1 VAAGIL
7 EREEVE
13 QAQRDL
19 PEQVFKEL
27 YLAEPQEDGS
37 NPFGYD
43 HIANCIK
50 LLSGKPSEFFGI
62 DLAKSKDWTVIIGLD
77 GECNISHFERFQKDW
92 KQTRERIIEVV
103 GLKRAMI
110 DATGVGDPIVEDIS
124 RECPYAEGFKYT
136 SQSKQQLIE
145 GLALA
150 IQRGEIGLIDGI
162 LKDELEAFEFTYKGG
177 NVKYEAPQGFTDDCV
192 NALALANR
200 IKQCKID
207 GKEYHIKQSWAEFTY
222 DEYCDIINAVELPPV
237 ERLSKFTNIPIDV
250 LNKCTSP
257 QLAVL
262 FEAVGWIES
271 YEDCL
276 LFCKDYKDELSI
288 AKGTYGQLEQAKV
301 QLQLHKDKPL
311 LALSGIVELYYGEK
325 ISDKPCVDCLGKG
338 LFVLTKIEE
347 FLKGYQELYEY
358 EPTNEE
364 IEAGVEDLAKL
375 GAFYTVKKMSE
386 KFGKHPDEILK
397 WEAGV
402 VYAFLKADAIDAR
415 INKNL
420 QKIYARKK

>member
-1 VAAGIL
+1 
-7 EREEVE
+7 
-13 QAQRDL
+13 
-19 PEQVFKEL
+19 
-27 YLAEPQEDGS
+27 
-37 NPFGYD
+37 
-43 HIANCIK
+43 
-50 LLSGKPSEFFGI
+50 
-62 DLAKSKDWTVIIGLD
+62 
-77 GECNISHFERFQKDW
+77 
-92 KQTRERIIEVV
+92 
-103 GLKRAMI
+103 M
-110 DATGVGDPIVEDIS
+110 
-124 RECPYAEGFKYT
+124 
-136 SQSKQQLIE
+136 
-145 GLALA
+145 
-150 IQRGEIGLIDGI
+150 
-162 LKDELEAFEFTYKGG
+162 
-177 NVKYEAPQGFTDDCV
+177 
-192 NALALANR
+192 
-200 IKQCKID
+200 QCKID
-207 GKEYHIKQSWAEFTY
+207 GKEYHIKQSWDEFNY
-222 DEYCDIINAVELPPV
+222 AEYCEIVKAVELPPI

-250 LNKCTSP
+250 FNKCTCP

-262 FEAVGWIES
+262 FEAVGWMES

-276 LFCKDYKDELSI
+276 LFCKDYNDELSI
-288 AKGTYGQLEQAKV
+288 AKCTYGQLEQAKV
-301 QLQLHKDKPL
+301 QLQLHKATPL

-325 ISDKPCVDCLGKG
+325 INDKPCVDNLGKG
-338 LFVLTKIEE
+338 LFVLAKIEE

>member
-1 VAAGIL
+1 MEIEIEKPHLTDYQNEILYCDAQITITEASTKAGKTFSHLWWLFEGACSPPKYGANYYWVAPVYGQAEIAFGRLKRVLQGDKSFDINISKLRVTTPTGGILHFKSAEKPDNLYGDDVYRIVADEATRMREEAFYAMRSTLTKTRGKLKLIGNSKGKKNWVYKLGAKARAGEPNYAYFKITAWDAVNAGIL

-37 NPFGYD
+37 NPFGYE
-43 HIANCIK
+43 HISNCIK
-50 LLSGKPSEFFGI
+50 PLSGKPSEFFGI

-124 RECPYAEGFKYT
+124 RECPYVEGFKYT
-136 SQSKQQLIE
+136 SQTKQQLIE
-145 GLALA
+145 GLSLA

-200 IKQCKID
+200 IKQ
-207 GKEYHIKQSWAEFTY
+207 F
-222 DEYCDIINAVELPPV
+222 
-237 ERLSKFTNIPIDV
+237 
-250 LNKCTSP
+250 
-257 QLAVL
+257 
-262 FEAVGWIES
+262 
-271 YEDCL
+271 
-276 LFCKDYKDELSI
+276 
-288 AKGTYGQLEQAKV
+288 KGGTEIR
-301 QLQLHKDKPL
+301 KP
-311 LALSGIVELYYGEK
+311 K
-325 ISDKPCVDCLGKG
+325 
-338 LFVLTKIEE
+338 
-347 FLKGYQELYEY
+347 
-358 EPTNEE
+358 
-364 IEAGVEDLAKL
+364 
-375 GAFYTVKKMSE
+375 
-386 KFGKHPDEILK
+386 KFGLSWK
-397 WEAGV
+397 
-402 VYAFLKADAIDAR
+402 DAM
-415 INKNL
+415 
-420 QKIYARKK
+420 